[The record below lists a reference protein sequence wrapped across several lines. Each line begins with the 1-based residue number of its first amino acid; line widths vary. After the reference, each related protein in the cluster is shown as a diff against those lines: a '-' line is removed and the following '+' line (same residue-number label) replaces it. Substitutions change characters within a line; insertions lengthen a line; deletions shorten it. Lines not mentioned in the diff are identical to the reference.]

1 MENMLVA
8 AISRDTV
15 QRNRSKGG
23 MQSAVARGDRPP
35 AGKSDDERFIFID
48 TDTRCYFEPAE
59 PAERAM
65 MIKPYTEQSQ

>member
-48 TDTRCYFEPAE
+48 VMCAMCSDPMTPE
-59 PAERAM
+59 ERAM